1 MQNYIE
7 KAAKKAD
14 TLVEAMP
21 YINKFNN
28 KIVVIKYGGSAIED
42 EKTKDAVIND
52 IAFMKMVGINPV
64 IVHGG
69 GPGINKQL
77 KLSNIEPNFI
87 NGIRVTDEK
96 TMETVEMVLSGQIN
110 KNLVSK
116 FQKYNT
122 KAVGISGKDGLLIEA
137 AKKITNG
144 ADLGQVGEIK
154 NINPALINTL
164 VQNGFIPVISPVGGD
179 KEGNTYNINADIAAV
194 EIAIELKAA
203 KLVFLTD
210 IDGIREDE
218 NNENSLISK
227 INPKTA
233 QKLIKEGKIKG
244 GMIPKANCCIKA
256 VQNGVQSVH
265 IINGNISH
273 SMLLEIYTKDGIG
286 TLMEE
291 E

>member
-28 KIVVIKYGGSAIED
+28 KTVVIKYGGSAMED
-42 EKTKDAVIND
+42 EKIKSSVIND
-52 IAFMKMVGINPV
+52 IAFMKIVGINPV

-110 KNLVSK
+110 KNLVSE
-116 FQKYNT
+116 FQKHNT

-137 AKKITNG
+137 HKKPTDG
-144 ADLGQVGEIK
+144 ADLGRVGEIK
-154 NINPALINTL
+154 NINPILINTL
-164 VQNGFIPVISPVGGD
+164 TQNGFIPVISPVGGD

-194 EIAIELKAA
+194 EIAIKLKAA

-218 NNENSLISK
+218 NDKNSLISK
-227 INPKTA
+227 ISPKIA
-233 QKLIKEGKIKG
+233 QNLIKEGKIKG

-256 VQNGVQSVH
+256 VQNGVKSVH

-273 SMLLEIYTKDGIG
+273 SILLEIYTKDGVG